1 MSADITQARPGD
13 GLPSRALAV
22 RPGSRG
28 WSRFRFV
35 LSWGAALALVGAG
48 VPRVVNISWQGVMP
62 VLTSLPWTAV
72 FVLLAVWLLG
82 LFVHSF
88 VLTAAAPS
96 LSHRRALTL
105 NVTGSAVS
113 NVVPLGGAAGV
124 ELNRR
129 MMRAWGI
136 DARTFTGFTFLTN
149 LWDVGSKLLLP
160 VIAVIALA
168 HAGEEITAP
177 LRLASLVGALAFVGV
192 AALAT
197 MLLLSP
203 RWAIGLGHTV
213 ETLLRPARR
222 LMGDR
227 EPDVAG
233 ALLDIRRDCAHL
245 VANGWL
251 RMSLGISGYV
261 ALQGVLLGL
270 CLHLT
275 GAGNAWVE
283 VLAGFAVERM
293 LTIVPFT
300 PGGIGIADL
309 GLVGVLLALGG
320 DPAGVTAAAVLYRAF
335 VFAVEIPVGGGALG
349 LWLLGQRQTATSQPA
364 RLRVAGEPRRIAH
377 VTDVFLP
384 RLGGIETHVDD
395 LVRHQ
400 RALGLTAEVLT
411 PTRGGAED
419 PGWVRRLPAAEARRV
434 LGDYD
439 VVHVHLSMFS
449 PYGIGAV
456 RAATSAGVPTLI
468 TVHSMWAGAGG
479 IVRLAAL
486 AGLRRWPVAWSAVSA
501 AAADAFGRSLGGAE
515 VAVLPNAIDVA
526 HWRRPATPVDPAE
539 SGHRPGG
546 DLDAPFTVVSVMR
559 LMPRKR
565 PMQLLQV
572 FEQVRRLTPGHDVRL
587 LIVGDGPLRGRMER
601 YVHRHGLTSYVRI
614 TGRIPRSEVPME
626 LLSAS
631 VYVAPAPK
639 ESFGIAAL
647 EARCAGLPVVANRHS
662 GVTEFIRD
670 RVDGILVADDAEMT
684 VALADLVRDDDLR
697 NRLATHNRR
706 VVPPFDWTDV
716 LDRTDALYAAAA
728 ERADAPIPGARI
740 DVSALALE
748 A

>member
-1 MSADITQARPGD
+1 MAGIRPRS
-13 GLPSRALAV
+13 PV
-22 RPGSRG
+22 
-28 WSRFRFV
+28 WSRLRFV
-35 LSWGAALALVGAG
+35 LSWTAGLALVGVG
-48 VPRVVNISWQGVMP
+48 LPRTVNISWRGVMP
-62 VLTSLPWTAV
+62 VLASLPWTAV
-72 FVLLAVWLLG
+72 FVLLVVWLVG

-88 VLTAAAPS
+88 VLTAAAPT

-136 DARTFTGFTFLTN
+136 DTRSFTGYTFLTN

-160 VIAVIALA
+160 VVAAAALA
-168 HAGEEITAP
+168 HAGEAVTAP
-177 LRLASLVGALAFVGV
+177 LRLVGLVGALAFAAV

-203 RWAIGLGHTV
+203 RCAALLGHAV
-213 ETLLRPARR
+213 NALVRPVRR
-222 LMGDR
+222 LLGR
-227 EPDVAG
+227 PEIDVVV
-233 ALLDIRRDCAHL
+233 ALVEIRRECAQL

-251 RMSLGISGYV
+251 RMSLGMTGYV
-261 ALQGVLLGL
+261 ALQGLLLGL

-275 GAGNAWVE
+275 GAGTPWVE

-293 LTIVPFT
+293 LTIVPIT
-300 PGGIGIADL
+300 PGGVGVADL

-320 DPAGVTAAAVLYRAF
+320 DPVAVSAAAVLYRAF

-349 LWLLGQRQTATSQPA
+349 LWLLGQRRRTPSRPG
-364 RLRVAGEPRRIAH
+364 RLRTAGGPRRIAH

-400 RALGLTAEVLT
+400 RALGLDAEVLT
-411 PTRGGAED
+411 PAGAEADD
-419 PGWVRRLPAAEARRV
+419 PAWVRRLSAAEARKV
-434 LGDYD
+434 IGDYD
-439 VVHVHLSMFS
+439 VVHVHLSMLP
-449 PYGIGAV
+449 PYAIGAV
-456 RAATSAGVPTLI
+456 RAATAAGVPTLI

-501 AAADAFGRSLGGAE
+501 AAADSFGRSLGGAE
-515 VAVLPNAIDVA
+515 VSVLPNAIDVA
-526 HWRRPATPVDPAE
+526 HWRRPAAPVDP
-539 SGHRPGG
+539 HRRSG
-546 DLDAPFTVVSVMR
+546 DLRPPLTVVSVMR

-565 PMQLLQV
+565 PLQLLRV
-572 FEQVRRLTPGHDVRL
+572 FERVRRLTPGHDVRL
-587 LIVGDGPLRGRMER
+587 LIVGDGPLRKRMER
-601 YVHRHGLTSYVRI
+601 YVDRHGLAPFVRI
-614 TGRIPRSEVPME
+614 TGRIPRSEVAGE

-647 EARCAGLPVVANRHS
+647 EARCAGLPVVAHRHS
-662 GVTEFIRD
+662 GVTEFVRD
-670 RVDGILVADDAEMT
+670 RVDGLLVADDAELT
-684 VALADLVRDDDLR
+684 VALADLVRDDELR

-728 ERADAPIPGARI
+728 ERADAAVPGARTA
-740 DVSALALE
+740 VSQLALE